1 MKRII
6 AALTAA
12 LALLVGACSSG
23 GYGSVGPPDTSSGNG
38 SGGGTPPA
46 NTSSTAL
53 FEPSAGVLPY
63 PTDLYFAGSTD
74 GTINIQPP
82 NAAMPNQ
89 AAINALDGFST
100 TAVIRE
106 NFGGALDPS
115 SFTAS
120 SVIIVP
126 VVTDNHTKATIGVLG
141 PPLTPGVDYTAALG
155 TEAGVGPTVLEIT
168 PLHPLMPSTCIQNG
182 AFLGANCTTG
192 TGYLVLLT
200 RGIKDAQGHAAVP
213 SADFTTILT
222 ALGAGDP
229 TCPSI
234 TDPTLNAICQLTG
247 AQLQIAQAVG
257 VDPAQIVLS
266 FSFTTQSTLD
276 TLELLSATT
285 PPATALTVHPIGLTT
300 ADIPGLNLPGHAD
313 IYVGT
318 LTIPYYSSKSAPLTD
333 FWHAPPFPL
342 DPTSTFV
349 TRYNPLPVPTQTL
362 QIPVLVTVPNA
373 SSALGAAPPAG
384 GWPVLIFQHSIT
396 RNREDI
402 FAVADS
408 FGDSG
413 FVVVAIDLPLHG
425 ITNQADPLYAAGA
438 NPAYAGLNLPATGS
452 IERTF
457 DLDVENNTTGAAGAD
472 GNIDP
477 SGSHFINLTSVL
489 TSRDNLR
496 EGVAD
501 LIALTRSLPSL
512 NLGAAGT
519 INPAAIHYL
528 GHSLGAVEGGTF
540 LGVDLPPSQIVTA
553 TLAMPGGGIAN
564 LLRDSPTFGPQINAG
579 LEAQGVSPGTTLYEQ
594 FFRDAQTA
602 VDSGDPVNF
611 IAQATALHPIHLIQV
626 VGSTTSLPDQVIPN
640 SATQRLIVASS
651 YGPAALTRIPAP
663 AAPGPVQ
670 DAGGFRAFVNFVV
683 GTHGSIID
691 PSASPAATQE
701 MQAESITFTG
711 QPIFGLFPATPPGTT
726 ILIANPT
733 VIQP

>member
-1 MKRII
+1 MKRIF

-12 LALLVGACSSG
+12 VALLVAACSSG
-23 GYGSVGPPDTSSGNG
+23 GYGTVGPPDTSSGNG
-38 SGGGTPPA
+38 AGGGTPPV
-46 NTSSTAL
+46 NTTSTAL
-53 FEPSAGVLPY
+53 FEPAAGVLPY

-82 NAAMPNQ
+82 NAAEPNQ

-106 NFGGALDPS
+106 NFGGALDPA

-126 VVTDNHTKATIGVLG
+126 VVTDNHTKATIDVLG

-155 TEAGVGPTVLEIT
+155 TEAGVGASVLEIT

-182 AFLGANCTTG
+182 QFLGANCTTG
-192 TGYLVLLT
+192 TGYLVFLT
-200 RGIKDAQGHAAVP
+200 TGIKDAQGHPAVP
-213 SADFTTILT
+213 SADYATILT
-222 ALGAGDP
+222 ALGSGDP

-234 TDPTLNAICQLTG
+234 SNPTLNAICQLTG
-247 AQLQIAQAVG
+247 AHLAIAPHVG
-257 VDPAQIVLS
+257 VNPANVVLS
-266 FSFTTQSTLD
+266 FSFTTQSTQD
-276 TLELLSATT
+276 TLELISATT
-285 PPATALTVHPIGLTT
+285 TAQTLNVHPIGITT
-300 ADIPGLNLPGHAD
+300 ADIPGLGLPGHAD

-373 SSALGAAPPAG
+373 ASALGAAPPAG
-384 GWPVLIFQHSIT
+384 GWPVLIFQHGIT
-396 RNREDI
+396 RNREDA

-425 ITNQADPLYAAGA
+425 ITNQADPLYASSTNPSGA
-438 NPAYAGLNLPATGS
+438 YLGLDLPATGS

-457 DLDVENNTTGAAGAD
+457 DLATGGIID
-472 GNIDP
+472 G

-489 TSRDNLR
+489 TTRDNLR

-501 LIALTRSLPSL
+501 LIALTRTLPSL

-519 INPAAIHYL
+519 VNPAAIHYL
-528 GHSLGAVEGGTF
+528 GHSLGAIEGGTF
-540 LGVDLPPSQIVTA
+540 LGVMPSAEIPTA
-553 TLAMPGGGIAN
+553 TLAMPGGQLAN
-564 LLRDSPTFGPQINAG
+564 LLRESPTFAPQINAG
-579 LEAQGVSPGTTLYEQ
+579 LAAQGVSQGTTLYEQ

-611 IAQATALHPIHLIQV
+611 IANATALHPIHLIQV
-626 VGSTTSLPDQVIPN
+626 VGGGSSLPDQVVPN

-670 DAGGFRAFVNFVV
+670 SAGGFRAYVNFVV
-683 GTHGSIID
+683 GDHGSIID
-691 PSASPAATQE
+691 PTASPAATQQ

-711 QPIFGLFPATPPGTT
+711 QPIVGFFPGTPPGTT
-726 ILIANPT
+726 MLIANPT

>member
-6 AALTAA
+6 AALTVA
-12 LALLVGACSSG
+12 VSVFIGACSSG
-23 GYGSVGPPDTSSGNG
+23 GYGTVGPGDTSSGNG
-38 SGGGTPPA
+38 AGGNPPPPP
-46 NTSSTAL
+46 TTSTAL
-53 FEPSAGVLPY
+53 FQPSAGVLPY

-120 SVIIVP
+120 SVIIIP
-126 VVTDNHTKATIGVLG
+126 VVTDNHTKATIDVLG

-168 PLHPLMPSTCIQNG
+168 PLHPLMPSTCIANG
-182 AFLGANCTTG
+182 QFLGANCTTG

-200 RGIKDAQGHAAVP
+200 RGIKDAQGHPAVP

-247 AQLQIAQAVG
+247 AQLLIAAHFG
-257 VDPAQIVLS
+257 VTPADVVLS

-276 TLELLSATT
+276 TLELISATT
-285 PPATALTVHPIGLTT
+285 PPGNALTVHPIGITT
-300 ADIPGLNLPGHAD
+300 ANLGLGLPGHAD

-318 LTIPYYSSKSAPLTD
+318 LVIPYYSSKSAPLTD

-373 SSALGAAPPAG
+373 TSALGATPPAG
-384 GWPVLIFQHSIT
+384 GWPVLIFQHGIT

-425 ITNQADPLYAAGA
+425 ITNQADHLYATGA
-438 NPAYAGLNLPATGS
+438 NPAYAGLNLPASGS

-457 DLDVENNTTGAAGAD
+457 DLATGAD
-472 GNIDP
+472 GTIDP
-477 SGSHFINLTSVL
+477 SGSHFINLTSLL

-496 EGVAD
+496 EGVTD
-501 LIALTRSLPSL
+501 LIALTRSLPAM

-519 INPAAIHYL
+519 VNPAAIHLL
-528 GHSLGAVEGGTF
+528 GYSLGSIVGGTF
-540 LGVDLPPSQIVTA
+540 LGVDLPPTQIATA
-553 TLAMPGGGIAN
+553 TLAMSGGGIAN
-564 LLRDSPTFGPQINAG
+564 LLRESPDFAPQINAG
-579 LEAQGVSPGTTLYEQ
+579 LAAQGLMQGTTLYEQ

-626 VGSTTSLPDQVIPN
+626 VGSATSLPDQVVPN
-640 SATQRLIVASS
+640 SATQRLIVASA
-651 YGPAALTRIPAP
+651 YGPAALMRIPAP
-663 AAPGPVQ
+663 AAPGPV
-670 DAGGFRAFVNFVV
+670 AGPPGGFRAFVNFVV
-683 GTHGSIID
+683 GDHGSLID

-711 QPIFGLFPATPPGTT
+711 QPIVGLSPPTTPGTN
-726 ILIANPT
+726 ILIADPA
-733 VIQP
+733 VLQP